1 MSHVLDNPAWN
12 ALISGNKHLAIGDKQ
27 IRYFD
32 KEVSPFVAFEENST
46 ENFRLLHEQ
55 INRAEPLVFVASEKT
70 KIPGM
75 WNALQLISGLQMVY
89 DAPATATHTDT
100 NLVSLTGEHI
110 PQMLSLTKLTN
121 PGPFAERTIE
131 FGHYKGI
138 FDGNKLVAMAGQRMH
153 AFEYAEISAVCTHPD
168 YTGKGYAKLL
178 LLHQINR
185 IKAATDIPFLHVR
198 DDNERA
204 IKVYESLGFVAR
216 KPIYFYVIQ
225 KNTSV

>member
-1 MSHVLDNPAWN
+1 MNHILDNPAWN
-12 ALISGNKHLAIGDKQ
+12 ALISGNKHLAKGNNQ

-32 KEVSPFVAFEENST
+32 KEVSPFVAFEENSM
-46 ENFRLLHEQ
+46 ENFRLLYDQ
-55 INRAEPLVFVASEKT
+55 INRVEPLVYVTSEKT
-70 KIPGM
+70 EIPGL
-75 WNALQLISGLQMVY
+75 WNVPYLISGLQMVY
-89 DAPATATHTDT
+89 EGPATITDT
-100 NLVSLTGEHI
+100 GSSLVSLTNEHI
-110 PQMLSLTKLTN
+110 PQMLSLTQLTN

-138 FDGNKLVAMAGQRMH
+138 FDGDKLVAMAGQRMH

-168 YTGKGYAKLL
+168 YIGRGYAKLL

-185 IKAATDIPFLHVR
+185 IKAAAGIPFLHVR

-204 IKVYESLGFVAR
+204 IKVYESLGFAAR

-225 KNTSV
+225 KN